1 MSLQVSSSVSAE
13 QTTVL
18 FLIFILQELEL
29 TRVRLSAEVEER
41 SQLLSQI
48 IADAESL
55 TKVLDQTAKTFR
67 LTHNERQDFITQ
79 WESSVQILHQRNRDI
94 HSKVKV

>member
-1 MSLQVSSSVSAE
+1 M
-13 QTTVL
+13 
-18 FLIFILQELEL
+18 

-41 SQLLSQI
+41 SQLLSQM

-55 TKVLDQTAKTFR
+55 TKVLDQTAKMFR
-67 LTHNERQDFITQ
+67 QAHNERQDFIAQ
-79 WESSVQILHQRNRDI
+79 WESSVQILHQQNHDI

>member
-1 MSLQVSSSVSAE
+1 MSAE
-13 QTTVL
+13 QVTAW

-67 LTHNERQDFITQ
+67 QAHNERQDFITQ

-94 HSKVKV
+94 HSKVEVWTSNID

>member
-1 MSLQVSSSVSAE
+1 
-13 QTTVL
+13 
-18 FLIFILQELEL
+18 LQELEL

-41 SQLLSQI
+41 SQLLSHI
-48 IADAESL
+48 ITDAESL
-55 TKVLDQTAKTFR
+55 TKVLDQTTKTFR
-67 LTHNERQDFITQ
+67 QAHNERQDFITQ